1 MGERK
6 QSGGSPA
13 GTSCLGSSEEV
24 GTQLLASDPAVSYVL
39 DRDTPLGIE
48 VYAAGDPRGNGLLLD
63 GGAIGE
69 LTNGLGESR
78 LASSNLDGALKRDNV
93 RFLHGREGY
102 TNRFVSVNK
111 PVCVTGDKEVC
122 IVLDMAIAK
131 KQLRPSKASER
142 VAVPGPDGRTLGQRL
157 EMAMAHR
164 GGQLGTEYTAT
175 DLIRDANRIAGA
187 SDDSPVIS
195 QQMVSAI
202 IRGKV
207 TRSNFTPYLAEAC
220 GVRSAW
226 LAQGAGKMVNP
237 A

>member
-1 MGERK
+1 MERK
-6 QSGGSPA
+6 SGAKTA
-13 GTSCLGSSEEV
+13 GTSCLSGAEEV
-24 GTQLLASDPAVSYVL
+24 GTQLLSSDLALGHVL
-39 DRDTPLGIE
+39 DGGPPLG
-48 VYAAGDPRGNGLLLD
+48 AKQDLSLHPNGNGLLLD
-63 GGAIGE
+63 LGFRTKE
-69 LTNGLGESR
+69 LSNGPGQSS
-78 LASSNLDGALKRDNV
+78 LASSGNGDRAFKGDNV
-93 RFLHGREGY
+93 TFLHGREGY

-111 PVCVTGDKEVC
+111 PVCVTADKEVC

-131 KQLRPSKASER
+131 KKPQPTKASER

-187 SDDSPVIS
+187 SDESPVIS

-237 A
+237 S